1 MSVVIFQNIVDKSLL
16 KNIKNIFTKKTVKN
30 MLNNSKT
37 LKAILFES

>member
-16 KNIKNIFTKKTVKN
+16 KNIKIYLQKKTVKN